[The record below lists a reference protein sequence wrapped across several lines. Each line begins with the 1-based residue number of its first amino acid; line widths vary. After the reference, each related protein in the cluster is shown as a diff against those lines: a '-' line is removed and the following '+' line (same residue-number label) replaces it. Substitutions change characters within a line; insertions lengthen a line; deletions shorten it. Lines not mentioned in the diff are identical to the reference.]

1 MSQDDK
7 QEPVY
12 VVDETAHNATPAGMI
27 SRAKLVQQGEAPER
41 DEAAADTKV
50 MLFAVIGL
58 IFVVFL
64 GLIGILFN
72 GAQSTADRIE
82 AQIAIEKATAPL
94 GPDDI
99 QGVKVRRGLQHEP
112 NQPAK
117 RSNLQPD
124 EVEEDIVKEVPL
136 NSVPDGGRPEEGAE
150 EDEGDEGAAD
160 EEEDADG
167 EDDAEAAAPE

>member
-12 VVDETAHNATPAGMI
+12 VVDESAHNATPAGMI
-27 SRAKLVQQGEAPER
+27 SRTKLVQQGEAPER

-58 IFVVFL
+58 IVVVFL

-82 AQIAIEKATAPL
+82 AEIAAEKAAAPL
-94 GPDDI
+94 GPDNV

-117 RSNLQPD
+117 RSDLQKD
-124 EVEEDIVKEVPL
+124 EPVEDLVEEVPT
-136 NSVPDGGRPEEGAE
+136 NAVPDGHRPEPGDAAGEEGE
-150 EDEGDEGAAD
+150 EDGEEAD
-160 EEEDADG
+160 
-167 EDDAEAAAPE
+167 EAAAPE